1 MHLVPCGIL
10 FYNRVSLHEMS
21 CRKVF
26 DSGGGDGREHVF
38 DVPGRQLNVASRK
51 RRFHELLVQC
61 RLRGAGW
68 RLRDREAGG
77 AADVAE
83 RGSLDRCALIGV
95 HGVRSGKV
103 QTHTRRQWKSQLEPI
118 PIRARVL
125 IAGPESWGTHC
136 FTVCRSGRI

>member
-51 RRFHELLVQC
+51 RRFHGLLVQC

-68 RLRDREAGG
+68 RR
-77 AADVAE
+77 
-83 RGSLDRCALIGV
+83 V